1 MKIMDLFI
9 YLVFIYML
17 YFIYLIYL
25 FVIILYMIYLGIR
38 FKVDF
43 FMIDVILNRDKFDSV
58 LRKLK
63 FLSYFDSECVK
74 DLDIYLRCY

>member
-1 MKIMDLFI
+1 
-9 YLVFIYML
+9 
-17 YFIYLIYL
+17 
-25 FVIILYMIYLGIR
+25 MIYLGIR

-58 LRKLK
+58 FRKLK